1 VLSATVLAPPLGV
14 AEFGSRLARLARFEA
29 APLVAV
35 AVSGGPDSLAL
46 ALLAD
51 RWARGR
57 GGRICALSVDHRLR
71 PESGEELHRLGAWL
85 AERAIDHRILVWNGE
100 KPRTRI
106 QEMARTAR
114 YRLLTDWCR
123 SAGCLHLLTGHH
135 REDQR
140 ETHLLRQGAK
150 SGPDGLAGMSAIRE
164 VDGCRVLRPL
174 LDVPKTRLIATLAA
188 AGQRFVEDPSNR
200 DPVFARA
207 RLRAAA
213 ADADSDVEAMAGQ
226 LRRLG
231 QERAMRES
239 ARDRLLARAVGVH
252 PSGLAVIDP
261 DALCSAPTELAERA
275 LSALVF
281 ALSGGPYPPRRRSLV
296 HLLRML
302 DGETAAAHVLGG
314 LRFVAWRSRILV
326 LRELARAAP
335 PVRIEPGTAAS
346 WDRRFLVVHP
356 AYGQVLTL
364 DYLGRD
370 GIGELRRHWPGA
382 QYLALP
388 PITHQILPA
397 FWDETGLAG
406 VPAIGYARERDAV
419 LPRLSFAPVNA
430 LSSAR
435 FAVV

>member
-1 VLSATVLAPPLGV
+1 VLSAAVPAPPLGL
-14 AEFGSRLARLARFEA
+14 AEFGARLGRLARFEA

-46 ALLAD
+46 ALLAE

-71 PESGEELHRLGAWL
+71 PESADELRRLGAWL
-85 AERAIDHRILVWNGE
+85 GERAIDHRILVWDGE

-106 QEMARTAR
+106 QETARTAR

-123 SAGCLHLLTGHH
+123 AAGCLHLLTGHH

-164 VDGCRVLRPL
+164 INGCRVLRPL
-174 LDVPKTRLIATLAA
+174 LDVPKSRLIATLAA
-188 AGQRFVEDPSNR
+188 AGQPYVEDPSNR

-213 ADADSDVEAMAGQ
+213 ADADADVEAMAGH

-231 QERAMRES
+231 QERAAREA
-239 ARDRLLARAVGVH
+239 ARDQLLARAVALH
-252 PSGLAVIDP
+252 PAGFAVIDP
-261 DALCSAPTELAERA
+261 DELRSAPAELAARA
-275 LSALVF
+275 MSALVF
-281 ALSGGPYPPRRRSLV
+281 ALSGGLYPPRRRSLV
-296 HLLRML
+296 HLLRIL
-302 DGETAAAHVLGG
+302 DGEAAAGHVLGG

-326 LRELARAAP
+326 LRELAHAGP
-335 PVRIEPGTAAS
+335 PVRIEPGTAAF
-346 WDRRFLVVHP
+346 WDRRFSVVHP
-356 AYGQVLTL
+356 VCGRMLTL
-364 DYLGRD
+364 NYLGRD
-370 GIGELRRHWPGA
+370 GIGELRRRWPGA
-382 QYLALP
+382 RYLALP
-388 PITHQILPA
+388 PIARQILPA
-397 FWDETGLAG
+397 FWDEIGLAG
-406 VPAIGYARERDAV
+406 VPAIGCARERDAV
-419 LPRLSFAPVNA
+419 LPRLLFRPANA
-430 LSSAR
+430 LSYAS